1 MHREVPLKGN
11 WKLLASE
18 YMIRR
23 PPWLTVRHDRLE
35 LPNGNVIPDYYVL
48 EYPPWVNI
56 IPITEDGKIVMVT
69 QYRHGIGRIL
79 TEIPAG
85 VMEKEDVSPLAAAQR
100 ELMEETGYG
109 GGQWEELMQISGN
122 AATTDNLTCCFLAR
136 GVKRIGQAQF
146 DTGESLSC
154 SLHTESEVLGML
166 HRGEIVQS
174 LMAAPLWKY
183 FALKK

>member
-109 GGQWEELMQISGN
+109 GGHL
-122 AATTDNLTCCFLAR
+122 
-136 GVKRIGQAQF
+136 F
-146 DTGESLSC
+146 D
-154 SLHTESEVLGML
+154 
-166 HRGEIVQS
+166 
-174 LMAAPLWKY
+174 
-183 FALKK
+183 